1 MTKDQMTKVFEIV
14 TLPKRNVVS
23 HEHDYFFSI
32 FFSCTIGG
40 QKKLGQTSNL
50 YKVKIQ
56 KYTLCKFGFLQ
67 IRL

>member
-32 FFSCTIGG
+32 FFSCTF
-40 QKKLGQTSNL
+40 KHP
-50 YKVKIQ
+50 
-56 KYTLCKFGFLQ
+56 
-67 IRL
+67 R